1 MEKAYN
7 LMNEKLCPS
16 IDGVNLAHKYY
27 KARVWVFVYKQNI
40 KHMMSKSPYDLN
52 V

>member
-16 IDGVNLAHKYY
+16 IDGVNLAQKYY
-27 KARVWVFVYKQNI
+27 RARVMVFVYKR
-40 KHMMSKSPYDLN
+40 KHQTHDEQISI
-52 V
+52 